1 MKRGRS
7 RAEWSDLPKEL
18 LETIAGHLQTKTDVC
33 RFRSVCKSWRLSV
46 PPFKNPFFF
55 PLCLPFFEPIN
66 RHQAFLSLTQSTLY
80 YLNQPSLSPSS
91 SSSRGWLVKIREG
104 RDDLQNHLINPLS
117 PLKICP
123 FPDPFPK
130 TLNLSNFRVFEVAKC
145 YGLQFPNGSFGCFKV
160 AFSPNPRP
168 SLMIV
173 TSGLLWHLQLSGHD
187 NRWVLI
193 DDMISPLSYDDVVLY
208 RGKFFAVDD
217 YGRAVLIDPSSLG
230 LTEIVPRMIAREG
243 QKKRLVKSKGELLLV
258 DRYPDKKWDK
268 SGDIKV
274 EFRVF
279 KLEIEQKR
287 WVEVKSL
294 DDRILFLGHDCS
306 FTLPARCFGGG
317 CKGNCIVFA
326 DPVFMVFSLN
336 DGKLSP
342 MDQHPEY
349 ISIFYPP
356 ST

>member
-1 MKRGRS
+1 
-7 RAEWSDLPKEL
+7 
-18 LETIAGHLQTKTDVC
+18 
-33 RFRSVCKSWRLSV
+33 
-46 PPFKNPFFF
+46 
-55 PLCLPFFEPIN
+55 
-66 RHQAFLSLTQSTLY
+66 
-80 YLNQPSLSPSS
+80 
-91 SSSRGWLVKIREG
+91 
-104 RDDLQNHLINPLS
+104 
-117 PLKICP
+117 
-123 FPDPFPK
+123 
-130 TLNLSNFRVFEVAKC
+130 
-145 YGLQFPNGSFGCFKV
+145 
-160 AFSPNPRP
+160 
-168 SLMIV
+168 MIV

-193 DDMISPLSYDDVVLY
+193 DDMISSLSYDDVVLY

-217 YGRAVLIDPSSLG
+217 YGRAVVIDPSSLG
-230 LTEIVPRMIAREG
+230 LTEIVPRMIAGEN

-258 DRYPDKKWDK
+258 DRCA
-268 SGDIKV
+268 
-274 EFRVF
+274 FRVF

-336 DGKLSP
+336 DGELSP

-349 ISIFYPP
+349 SSIFYPP